1 MIKWK
6 TIVTSFKATEV
17 LNENYSSGLENWLS
31 EDVADQF
38 LMSISIPREPPS
50 IEFLTRLIRAC
61 YAQIPFQNLTMLT
74 RPRVAPSRE
83 EIVSDM
89 LSKTGGLC
97 TTNNPFFC
105 ALLHQLGFNT
115 GLISA
120 SMKEPDCHIGL
131 IVAFYDDLYWVD
143 LGNGFPYLT
152 PLLITQ
158 GSQASHV
165 GFNYELTLNG
175 STVSVNQTILGT
187 NDKKKNQCFIIKP
200 VHYSYFNTM
209 RIRHYQ
215 EENYGH
221 FLKNI
226 RINCWT
232 LNQGFVLRDNIIWT
246 LPGKA
251 RKGNSIEILSWIREN
266 FRVNRILSRY
276 RKSVE
281 VLNDSDN

>member
-1 MIKWK
+1 MS
-6 TIVTSFKATEV
+6 SFKATEI
-17 LNENYSSGLENWLS
+17 LNKNYLSGLEDWLS
-31 EDVADQF
+31 EEVANQF
-38 LMSISIPREPPS
+38 LMSINIARESPS
-50 IEFLTRLIRAC
+50 VDYLTKLIRAC

-83 EIVSDM
+83 EILRDM

-105 ALLHQLGFNT
+105 ALLHQLGFNV

-131 IVAFYDDLYWVD
+131 IVAIYDDLFWVD

-158 GSQASHV
+158 GSQASHL
-165 GFNYELTLNG
+165 GFDYELILVG

-187 NDKKKNQCFIIKP
+187 KKKKKNQSFIINP
-200 VHYSYFNTM
+200 VHYSFFNNM
-209 RIRHYQ
+209 RVRHYQ
-215 EENYGH
+215 EEDYGH
-221 FLKNI
+221 FLKGI
-226 RINCWT
+226 RINRWT
-232 LNQGFVLRDNIIWT
+232 LNQGFVLRDNMIWT
-246 LPGKA
+246 IPGRAHKA
-251 RKGNSIEILSWIREN
+251 SSIDIISWIEEG
-266 FRVNRILSRY
+266 FKMDTIIPKY

-281 VLNDSDN
+281 VLNGSNG